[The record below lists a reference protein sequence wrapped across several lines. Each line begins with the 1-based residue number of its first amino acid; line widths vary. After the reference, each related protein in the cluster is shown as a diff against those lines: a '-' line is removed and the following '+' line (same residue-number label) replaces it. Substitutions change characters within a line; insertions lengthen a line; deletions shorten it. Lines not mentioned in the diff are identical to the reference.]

1 VVGRSIELSTGLPT
15 EQRRLLVAAAWLHDI
30 GYSPS
35 LVRTG
40 LHALDGAAFCRAQ
53 GFPDVVVGLVAYH
66 SGAEV
71 EADERGLLGGL
82 RAWDKPPIDLLDR
95 LTAADFTTSPDGRP
109 VTVRDRVSEIL
120 SRYSPEHPVYRAVC
134 RSGPLLI
141 TRVEQTQSTLLRRER
156 AIVASFARR
165 AS

>member
-1 VVGRSIELSTGLPT
+1 MA
-15 EQRRLLVAAAWLHDI
+15 QRHLLVAAAWLHDI
-30 GYSPS
+30 GYSTN

-53 GFPDVVVGLVAYH
+53 GFPDTVVSLVAYH

-82 RAWDKPPIDLLDR
+82 CAWETPPTELLDR
-95 LTAADFTTSPDGRP
+95 LTAADFTTGPDGRS

-120 SRYSPEHPVYRAVC
+120 SRHSPDHPVHRAVR

-141 TRVEQTQSTLLRRER
+141 TRVEQTQKTLLRRER
-156 AIVASFARR
+156 AIAAGFTRR